1 MLPPRAG
8 DSFPKINT
16 EKMAQSVRCP
26 LCKHE
31 VLTFEPQHPCQKAA
45 SMAGAITPVQV
56 ARDRPIPEAHWSSN
70 LIKSVSSRFFLR
82 DSVLTDKVEG
92 DREVI

>member
-1 MLPPRAG
+1 
-8 DSFPKINT
+8 
-16 EKMAQSVRCP
+16 
-26 LCKHE
+26 
-31 VLTFEPQHPCQKAA
+31 
-45 SMAGAITPVQV
+45 MAGAITPVQV